1 MKISSQNVH
10 AEPLETQAAQLDLG
24 FYPIGRIA
32 NCFKNIPKLCVC
44 LCKPGPCF
52 RAQRLY
58 GSQPTGG
65 PCQSGQARL
74 CCSNKYAH
82 SLELQSLLSGTL
94 CVPDGSAETQL
105 LVGTQAWG
113 LKEQPPAQLLLFPV
127 AKRKRA
133 LRGFPQAIKC
143 SALEGSHIT
152 V

>member
-1 MKISSQNVH
+1 MKISSRNVH

-24 FYPIGRIA
+24 FYPVGRIA
-32 NCFKNIPKLCVC
+32 NCFKNIPKLHVC

-65 PCQSGQARL
+65 PCQSGQAGL
-74 CCSNKYAH
+74 CCGNKYPH
-82 SLELQSLLSGTL
+82 SLELQNLLSGTL
-94 CVPDGSAETQL
+94 CVHHGSAETLL
-105 LVGTQAWG
+105 LVGPQARG
-113 LKEQPPAQLLLFPV
+113 LKGQPPTQPLLFPV

-143 SALEGSHIT
+143 SALEQSHIT
-152 V
+152 A